1 MLASILTD
9 ALGGIAVGAV
19 VVVIVTVALR
29 LKNRK
34 NDAE

>member
-19 VVVIVTVALR
+19 VVVVITLAMR
-29 LKNRK
+29 LKGRK
-34 NDAE
+34 GDGG